1 MNIKS
6 LFLSFLLTSS
16 LFAHEYSIVTDQ
28 SGLRIS
34 TPSLSERKTGKL
46 RLENGLEVYLISDP
60 GSHESGAALAV
71 DVGTWDDPNERP
83 GMAHFV
89 EHMLFMG
96 NEKYPD
102 ESEYQRFLDEHG
114 GNQNAFTAADKTVYI
129 FSVANEGFEGGL
141 DRFAQFFV
149 APLFNPSGVARES
162 EAIDQEFCRNV
173 PLDFWRAY
181 YVKKELANSDHPC
194 HRFCIGN
201 RETLSH
207 ISHDELMEWYHDHY
221 SANLM
226 HLVVHSALPL
236 EELQEQ
242 VATIFSEIKNK
253 DKSPNHFPI
262 PLLSAETTGKLVA
275 ITPMREVQKLELTWE
290 LPVDFGRDKEVRA
303 DDLASYI
310 LGHEGINSLLAQLKK
325 EQLAESLACGREPCG
340 RDQHCF
346 TISVNLT
353 TKGVKEYETV
363 IERCFEAVAA
373 LQKSGIPKYVFD
385 EIQRKN
391 QLEYTFQQRKDIFT
405 SVTQLVVQMTDEQL
419 ETFPKKSLLPT
430 QFDETR
436 VSQFLE
442 LLSPKECHFTL
453 IANPQLTR
461 VKTAKKEKWIGAH
474 YGLLPIAEQKLDS
487 WAKLSPNQGI
497 CLPSPNRFLPE
508 NLSLVN
514 TEEEEEES
522 PKLIY
527 EKESGRVYHC
537 SDSRFLVPE
546 ITWYLTLKT
555 PEIKDENAKSTV
567 LADLYCHAVHERLN
581 AYGYEAK

>member
-1 MNIKS
+1 MNIT
-6 LFLSFLLTSS
+6 SFLLSFVLSTSV
-16 LFAHEYSIVTDQ
+16 FASDYHIVEDQ

-60 GSHESGAALAV
+60 GTHESGAALAV
-71 DVGTWDDPNERP
+71 EVGTWDDPQERP

-102 ESEYQRFLDEHG
+102 ESEYQRYLDEHG
-114 GNQNAFTAADKTVYI
+114 GNQNAFTAADRTVYI
-129 FSVANEGFEGGL
+129 FSVANEGFEGAL

-173 PLDFWRAY
+173 PLDFWRAF

-201 RETLSH
+201 RETLTH
-207 ISHDELMEWYHDHY
+207 ISQDELMEWYHDHY

-226 HLVVHSALPL
+226 HLVVTSALPL

-242 VATIFSEIKNK
+242 VAAIFSEIKNK
-253 DKSPNHFPI
+253 EKSPDHFQMN
-262 PLLSAETTGKLVA
+262 LLSAKTMGKLVA

-290 LPVDFGRDKEVRA
+290 LPVDFGRDKDVHA
-303 DDLASYI
+303 DDLAGYI

-325 EQLAESLACGREPCG
+325 EQLAESLACGRESCG

-373 LQKSGIPKYVFD
+373 LQKSGIPKYVFE

-391 QLEYTFQQRKDIFT
+391 ELEYTFQQRKDVFN
-405 SVTQLVVQMTDEQL
+405 SVTQLVVHMADEPL

-430 QFDETR
+430 LFDETK

-442 LLSPKECHFTL
+442 ILSPKGCHFTL
-453 IANPQLTR
+453 IANPKLSQ
-461 VKTAKKEKWIGAH
+461 VKTGKKEKWIGAH
-474 YGLLPIAEQKLDS
+474 YGLLPIAEQKLEA
-487 WAKLSPNQGI
+487 WANLSPNEEI
-497 CLPSPNRFLPE
+497 RLPSPNRFLPE
-508 NLSLVN
+508 NLALVN
-514 TEEEEEES
+514 NEEEES

-546 ITWYLTLKT
+546 ITWYLTFKT
-555 PEIKDENAKSTV
+555 PEIK
-567 LADLYCHAVHERLN
+567 
-581 AYGYEAK
+581 G